1 MDSSPRASVFNIQ
14 PFSIHDGPGI
24 RTTVFLKGCPLQ
36 CLWCQNPESQL
47 KRPELFFD
55 ADKCAGCGKCADVC
69 PNHAIRMQGDRSWTD
84 RTACNGSG
92 QCATVCPSGAREI
105 MGRIAEPESVFDT
118 VMEDEIFYKQSGG
131 GVTVSGGEPLF
142 QPDFLTAFLKRCK
155 AAGLHT
161 TVDTSGYA
169 DWQTIQGVMDYV
181 DLLLYD
187 FKHMDPV
194 EHKRLTGVS
203 NKTILRNARRIY
215 HELGVTIEARTSVVP
230 GYNDSIENIG
240 ATASFIAEKLSP
252 AVEYRLLPYHKFGEA
267 KQERLGWGQHR
278 LFTGQV
284 PTDEHMLELKRVAE
298 DTGLKVQ
305 IGG

>member
-267 KQERLGWGQHR
+267 KQERLGWGQDR